1 MGGSK
6 RMPEELLGKF
16 KKKITPEW
24 KKGFIATWII
34 GVLTHL
40 IIFTQYIPNHDGLVN
55 TYADQL
61 NFGLGRF
68 FLGPV
73 SWIGSYFD
81 LSMING
87 LLSIF
92 YMSLLVIVLIEM
104 LNLKKSFSIYMLAGV
119 LVTFP
124 VITSTFA
131 YMFTADAY
139 IFGYFMVALALLV
152 TLKWRFGFLLGSVF
166 FYVAVGIYQANLP
179 FAMALATVVIIHRLL
194 DSERSLKEILLDLGR
209 MIATVVGGMGLYAVT
224 FFLYQRLST
233 SIRNYQG
240 LNEIGERS
248 DSIRALLT
256 ESKDDF
262 LDFFVGGIVSDG
274 TITMFHIA
282 NAIVLVLL
290 IAFVVAFAFKRPVHR
305 ILLVAGG
312 IVIIPFFTYSLYFV
326 SPGVVYHVL
335 MIMGLVTLYMTLIV
349 FYEYATTQKVL
360 AWFSVLALS
369 LTIFNSAIIANIS
382 YLHLQ
387 LRFEKTTQF
396 ANRVIAR
403 IESQPDYTRST
414 KVAIVGR
421 YAVRSSVG
429 AGPMKDRLPTLTGIV
444 GERILIVP
452 YQFNYF
458 FDTVLGTPLEYAKSD
473 EIEALKETEEFQQ
486 MPTWPREGA
495 VDTINGI
502 VVVKFQEK

>member
-1 MGGSK
+1 MGELTVPEDYLNRLKK
-6 RMPEELLGKF
+6 R
-16 KKKITPEW
+16 ITPEW
-24 KKGFIATWII
+24 KKGFLATWII
-34 GVLTHL
+34 GLLTHL

-73 SWIGSYFD
+73 SWVGSYFD

-87 LLSIF
+87 LLSLF
-92 YMSLLVIVLIEM
+92 YMSLFVVVLIE
-104 LNLKKSFSIYMLAGV
+104 LFSLKKTLSIYLLAGV

-139 IFGYFMVALALLV
+139 IFGYFLTGLALLV
-152 TLKWRFGFLLGSVF
+152 TVKWRFGFIPGALL

-179 FAMALATVVIIHRLL
+179 FALTLAIVVVIHMLL
-194 DSERSLKEILLDLGR
+194 DEKNTFKLMSFQLAR
-209 MIATVVGGMGLYAVT
+209 MIATVVGGMGLYAIT
-224 FFLYQRLST
+224 FFLYQRFSS

-248 DSIRALLT
+248 DSIRHLLT

-262 LDFFVGGIVSDG
+262 LEFFIGGFVTDIPV
-274 TITMFHIA
+274 TLFHIL
-282 NAIVLVLL
+282 NLLVLVLL
-290 IAFVVAFAFKRPVHR
+290 IGFVAANAMKKSVGRTALIAVA
-305 ILLVAGG
+305 ILLL
-312 IVIIPFFTYSLYFV
+312 PFFTYSLYFV

-335 MIMGLVTLYMTLIV
+335 MIMSIINLYFLVIV
-349 FYEYATTQKVL
+349 FYEHATSQKVL
-360 AWFSVLALS
+360 AWLSVGVLAL
-369 LTIFNSAIIANIS
+369 TIANSAIIANIS

-396 ANRVIAR
+396 ANRVMAR
-403 IESQPDYTRST
+403 IESQPEYTRET
-414 KVAIVGR
+414 KIGIVGR
-421 YAVRSSVG
+421 YSVRSSVG
-429 AGPMKDRLPTLTGIV
+429 SGPVSDRLPQLTGIV
-444 GERILIVP
+444 GESILILP

-458 FDTVLGTPLEYAKSD
+458 FDTVLGTPVKYASS
-473 EIEALKETEEFQQ
+473 EELNAIKETQAFEE

-495 VDTINGI
+495 VEMIDGI
-502 VVVKFQEK
+502 VIIKFQEQ